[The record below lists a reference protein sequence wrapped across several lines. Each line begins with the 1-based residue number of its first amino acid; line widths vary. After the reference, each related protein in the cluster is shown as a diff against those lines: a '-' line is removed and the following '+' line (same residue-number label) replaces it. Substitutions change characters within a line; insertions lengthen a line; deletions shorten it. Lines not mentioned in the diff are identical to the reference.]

1 MYLWKPNSCLHQ
13 LDVQE
18 ANVSIPRF
26 HRIRN
31 PFIGCW
37 TVNGWITC
45 SRPLGCGN
53 WSVTFIEEY
62 RINNPSGSKK
72 LLAKSQIQNPNKRET
87 EMLINCRMWTT
98 PPQTHILLKA
108 SISCTSVKIMRLW
121 SRWLSKVEIQ
131 QWDVSRTHRVALDWL
146 FDRINLKPNP
156 KSNMLTPKTNLLT
169 CSPKGVSRVTSGI
182 FFDCS
187 TSRDS
192 RCSLAAISAILFLI
206 RSESRVTCQ
215 TEVKKRLP
223 VGNLYGQWLQG
234 QRFRTWSTQTIN
246 TWRKSSIFS
255 KEVGNY
261 SKVLSICTWSIKD
274 QCVDMVNVHV
284 FVNESSHS
292 SWTKLFWRTCES
304 TRTRTSTKF
313 RVYSIS
319 HRNWFWSILNRFWMR
334 KRLRAHLPHGRDRHC
349 LMIKW
354 SSGQRQ
360 KCVYAQ
366 IPYCVWWRC
375 LITEM
380 QL

>member
-31 PFIGCW
+31 HFIGCW

-169 CSPKGVSRVTSGI
+169 CSPKGVHAWQVESSSLVQHHGILDVLLQPFQQFYFWSDRKADRHHKERSRSDFQWETCTGS
-182 FFDCS
+182 D
-187 TSRDS
+187 SRDRAS
-192 RCSLAAISAILFLI
+192 EHEVHKPSIHDESLPFFK
-206 RSESRVTCQ
+206 RSW
-215 TEVKKRLP
+215 
-223 VGNLYGQWLQG
+223 GLQQG
-234 QRFRTWSTQTIN
+234 TQ
-246 TWRKSSIFS
+246 
-255 KEVGNY
+255 
-261 SKVLSICTWSIKD
+261 
-274 QCVDMVNVHV
+274 
-284 FVNESSHS
+284 
-292 SWTKLFWRTCES
+292 
-304 TRTRTSTKF
+304 
-313 RVYSIS
+313 
-319 HRNWFWSILNRFWMR
+319 
-334 KRLRAHLPHGRDRHC
+334 HLHLKH
-349 LMIKW
+349 
-354 SSGQRQ
+354 
-360 KCVYAQ
+360 
-366 IPYCVWWRC
+366 
-375 LITEM
+375 
-380 QL
+380 